1 VSIKIFIP
9 RDSAA
14 LALGADEVANSLA
27 TQARQRGLEI
37 ELVRN
42 STRGLFWLEPL
53 VEVQTPAGRVAYGPV
68 AAEDVTGLLDAQF
81 HTGADHRLKLGLVD
95 DIPYLKKQ
103 ERLTF
108 ARMGVTDPLSL
119 TDYEAHAGFAGLR
132 RALSLSAAEVV
143 QQVLDSGLR
152 GRGGAAFPAGI
163 KWKTVA
169 AAQAAQKYIVC
180 NADEGDSGTYSDR
193 MTLEG
198 DPFMLIE
205 GMTIAALATGA
216 TQGYIYIRSEY
227 PHAVA
232 VMREAV
238 DKATVAGFLGTDILE
253 SGKTFHLEVRKAAG
267 AYVCGEETAMLE
279 SIEGKRGVV
288 RAKPPIPAL
297 KGLFG
302 QPTVIN
308 NVITFASVPIILARG
323 ADFYKNYGVGRSHGT
338 LPFQLAGNIQRGGLI
353 EKAFGV
359 TLRQLMFDFGG
370 GSATGRPIKAV
381 QVGGPLGAY
390 VPERYW
396 DLPLD
401 YEAYAAVGI
410 TVGHGGIVVHDDTAD
425 LSKLARYAME
435 FCAIESCGKCT
446 PCRIGSTRGVE
457 VIDRLTSGTDSQ
469 QQEALLRDLCDTML
483 YGSLCAL
490 GGMTPNPVLSA
501 LNHYPQDFGL
511 AAPVTKPA

>member
-1 VSIKIFIP
+1 
-9 RDSAA
+9 
-14 LALGADEVANSLA
+14 
-27 TQARQRGLEI
+27 
-37 ELVRN
+37 
-42 STRGLFWLEPL
+42 
-53 VEVQTPAGRVAYGPV
+53 
-68 AAEDVTGLLDAQF
+68 
-81 HTGADHRLKLGLVD
+81 
-95 DIPYLKKQ
+95 
-103 ERLTF
+103 
-108 ARMGVTDPLSL
+108 MGVTDPLSL

-238 DKATVAGFLGTDILE
+238 DKATAAGFLGADILQ
-253 SGKTFHLEVRKAAG
+253 SGKTFHLQVRKAAG

-302 QPTVIN
+302 LPTVIN

-370 GSATGRPIKAV
+370 GSASGRPIKAV